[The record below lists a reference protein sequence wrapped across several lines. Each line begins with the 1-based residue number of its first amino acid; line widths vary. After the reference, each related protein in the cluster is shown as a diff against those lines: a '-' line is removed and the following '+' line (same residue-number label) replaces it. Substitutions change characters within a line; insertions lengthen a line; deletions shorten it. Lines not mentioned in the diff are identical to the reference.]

1 EYDTRVAGLEQADAN
16 VEAAQAALDQSAP
29 NLTFT
34 RVTAPIS
41 GRISRA
47 LVTEGNLVSTGQ
59 TLLTTLVSLD
69 PIYVRF
75 DGDEQAYLKYT
86 KLARENEQARASAAS
101 ANKK

>member
-1 EYDTRVAGLEQADAN
+1 M
-16 VEAAQAALDQSAP
+16 EAAQAALDTSAL

-34 RVTAPIS
+34 KVTAPIS

-59 TLLTTLVSLD
+59 TLLTTLVSID

-75 DGDEQAYLKYT
+75 DGDEQAFLRYT
-86 KLARENEQARASAAS
+86 KIAREAAQAKAEG
-101 ANKK
+101 